1 MKETAIYSKEQ
12 NIWRF
17 LHGDFKR
24 DRKQAG
30 VSGKRNR
37 NCDDGSCSGSRLLLF
52 TGKILGNGV
61 GGRSERQ
68 SFPSG
73 DDRCGTRRN
82 DPGKVGVD
90 GVLEKDLN
98 LLLAKKLK
106 TLLEQQDLDVL
117 LLREED
123 RGLYD
128 ENASNKKAQDM
139 KRRCARINEE
149 QPACVISIHQN
160 SYHEQSVS
168 GAQVFYYKASSG
180 SERLGK
186 ILEKELSRMLG
197 EENSR
202 TAKANTTY
210 YLLKKTEVPTVII
223 ECGFLSSWEDCAKLQ
238 DETYQEKL
246 VWGDRHGGIEVYK
259 WRLIRLPF
267 V

>member
-1 MKETAIYSKEQ
+1 MEILKGIGNRLASAGREIGIAMTVLVLAAAFYFSRERFWET
-12 NIWRF
+12 
-17 LHGDFKR
+17 
-24 DRKQAG
+24 
-30 VSGKRNR
+30 VSADAQK
-37 NCDDGSCSGSRLLLF
+37 GSHSRLVMIDA
-52 TGKILGNGV
+52 GH
-61 GGRSERQ
+61 GG
-68 SFPSG
+68 
-73 DDRCGTRRN
+73 N

-128 ENASNKKAQDM
+128 EDASNKKAQDM

-168 GAQVFYYKASSG
+168 GAQVFYYKASSR

-246 VWGDRHGGIEVYK
+246 VWAIHMGVLKYINGG
-259 WRLIRLPF
+259 
-267 V
+267 